1 MYNYDRKKKYR
12 KKKKKIV
19 WIQNPTHSWHKHTHK
34 KNTIKCKTLRNDIW
48 VEMSMVTKTY
58 WSKARVIRALLG
70 IKWNITLS
78 EKLI

>member
-1 MYNYDRKKKYR
+1 MYNYDRDKNTEKEIEKKSMDTKSDSFLT
-12 KKKKKIV
+12 
-19 WIQNPTHSWHKHTHK
+19 QTNTK
-34 KNTIKCKTLRNDIW
+34 KNTIKCKTLRNDRW

-78 EKLI
+78 E